1 MSIRSEVLE
10 LAVLGVLH
18 DQPLHG
24 YELRKKLTTTLG
36 SLRTFSYGSLY
47 PALRSMTVAGL
58 ITADQ
63 PTSAGQASAVPPL
76 AGKRSR
82 IVYRLTADGKERFQA
97 LVSSADP
104 DAYDDDSFDV
114 RMAFFGRTDASV
126 RLRVLEGRR
135 RRLEERVENLR
146 ASAGRTRERMDVY
159 TLHLQK
165 HGLELAEREV
175 RWLSGLIDDERSHN
189 ESAPPVNPDTS

>member
-63 PTSAGQASAVPPL
+63 PTSAGQVSAVPPL

-135 RRLEERVENLR
+135 RRLEERVENRR
-146 ASAGRTRERMDVY
+146 ASAGRTR
-159 TLHLQK
+159 
-165 HGLELAEREV
+165 
-175 RWLSGLIDDERSHN
+175 
-189 ESAPPVNPDTS
+189 